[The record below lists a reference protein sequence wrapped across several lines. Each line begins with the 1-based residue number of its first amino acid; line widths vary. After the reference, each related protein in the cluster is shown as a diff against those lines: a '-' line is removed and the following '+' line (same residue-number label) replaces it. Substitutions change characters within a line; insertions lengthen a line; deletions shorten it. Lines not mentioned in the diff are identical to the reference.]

1 MDRKTFIQKSAGA
14 LLLAAPAYVLLS
26 CSSSDDSNPNSP
38 QGGGNPDCLANGT
51 NTSIGDNHGHSISVS
66 KNDVNAAV
74 EKIYNITG
82 SGDHPHNVTVSA
94 ANFNTLKNNQQISV
108 TSTEEDGHNH
118 SVTIS
123 CA

>member
-26 CSSSDDSNPNSP
+26 CSSSDDSNPN
-38 QGGGNPDCLANGT
+38 CT
-51 NTSIGDNHGHSISVS
+51 NTSISDNHGHSISVS